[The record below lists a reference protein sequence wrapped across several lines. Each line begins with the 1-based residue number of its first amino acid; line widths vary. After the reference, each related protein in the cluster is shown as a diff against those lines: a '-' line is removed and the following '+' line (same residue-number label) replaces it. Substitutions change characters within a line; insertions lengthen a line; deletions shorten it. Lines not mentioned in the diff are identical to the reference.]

1 MDYASR
7 IYAKAYADGMPA
19 LLASFIVYQAAHE
32 TANFSSNVFLSCNN
46 INGYKWIG
54 QSTAAGPCL
63 RSPEGD
69 YYAKYNSIEDSVH
82 EQTLWIRRRQ
92 AEGKFP
98 ANLNDITSIEQ
109 YAQLL
114 KNCDWYGDTV
124 AHYTAGLYTWMN
136 YLGNY
141 FMTAAGAAAG
151 GSVLLAI
158 IVLGYLAYRK
168 KHF

>member
-1 MDYASR
+1 MDYPSR
-7 IYAKAYADGMPA
+7 IYTKATNDGMPA

-32 TANFSSNVFLSCNN
+32 TANFASRVFLSCNN

-63 RSPEGD
+63 QSPEGD
-69 YYAKYNSIEDSVH
+69 YYAKYNSVEDSVH
-82 EQTLWIRRRQ
+82 EQTQWIRRRQ
-92 AEGKFP
+92 SEGKFP
-98 ANLNDITSIEQ
+98 ADLNSITTIDQ

-114 KNCDWYGDTV
+114 KNCGWYGDSV
-124 AHYTAGLYTWMN
+124 SNYTAGLYTWMQ

-151 GSVLLAI
+151 GSALLAI
-158 IVLGYLAYRK
+158 LVLGYLYYHRK
-168 KHF
+168 HT